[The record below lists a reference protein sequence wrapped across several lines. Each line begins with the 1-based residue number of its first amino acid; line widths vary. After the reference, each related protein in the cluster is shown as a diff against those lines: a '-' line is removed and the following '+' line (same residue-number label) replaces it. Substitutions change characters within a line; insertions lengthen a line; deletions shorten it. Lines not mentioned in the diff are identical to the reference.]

1 MCQVSG
7 IEDQGTRVRPD
18 VDPLDCQV
26 CHEGYRLFLVP
37 VSAVSAVPT
46 FVSSG
51 TVVVVVAAAPLVVEA
66 ASAVVA
72 AVPIVV
78 VTEVPA
84 AAVVVDSRVVPNSA
98 TASQQPLV
106 GRVVERIGEQVV
118 EG

>member
-18 VDPLDCQV
+18 VDPFDCRV

-51 TVVVVVAAAPLVVEA
+51 TVVVAAAPLVVEA

-84 AAVVVDSRVVPNSA
+84 AAVVVDSRVVPSSA

-106 GRVVERIGEQVV
+106 GRVVEIVGEQVV